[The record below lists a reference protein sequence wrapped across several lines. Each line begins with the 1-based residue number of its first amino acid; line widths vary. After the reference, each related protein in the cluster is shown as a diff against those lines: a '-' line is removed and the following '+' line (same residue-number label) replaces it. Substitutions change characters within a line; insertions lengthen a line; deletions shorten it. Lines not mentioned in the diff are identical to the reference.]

1 MRASI
6 PALIILSVYV
16 IRFLLHCFHNRR
28 GIISGVLLILLLAV
42 GSATPLTEF
51 YRGIHYTRKA
61 GRLALTAD
69 EIYTLNKPFVRM
81 PVFGWSAN
89 HQFTAK
95 NYRTDIF
102 WQFLATKTGRNNKA
116 GTFRLL
122 RQRLAEL
129 SAMFILGL

>member
-1 MRASI
+1 
-6 PALIILSVYV
+6 
-16 IRFLLHCFHNRR
+16 
-28 GIISGVLLILLLAV
+28 
-42 GSATPLTEF
+42 
-51 YRGIHYTRKA
+51 
-61 GRLALTAD
+61 
-69 EIYTLNKPFVRM
+69 M

-116 GTFRLL
+116 GMFRLL